1 MSALLGLAEPKED
14 GEEGRHGGLPLR
26 DMDTSTKLIV
36 GLGNPGKEYEQTR
49 HNIGFAVVEAFA
61 RRHNIAVT
69 KRDHQALIG
78 DGRVGET
85 RVFLM
90 KPQTFMNLSGQ
101 SVGEFLRMKP
111 LEMAEILV
119 VTDDIALP
127 LGKLRL
133 RGEGSA
139 GGHNGLKS
147 IIAHL
152 HGQAFP
158 RLRFGVGAPRDAS
171 VQIDFV
177 LGRFG
182 RGEQADVEEGIDR
195 AVAALET
202 WLSEGLQPAMNKFNR

>member
-1 MSALLGLAEPKED
+1 
-14 GEEGRHGGLPLR
+14 
-26 DMDTSTKLIV
+26 MDTKLII
-36 GLGNPGKEYEQTR
+36 GLGNPGKEYDGTR
-49 HNIGFAVVEAFA
+49 HNIGFAVVDAFA
-61 RRHNIAVT
+61 RLHNIAVT
-69 KRDHQALIG
+69 KRDGQALTG
-78 DGRVGET
+78 DGRVGEA

-101 SVGEFLRMKP
+101 AAAAFLKMKP
-111 LEMAEILV
+111 LELADILV

-133 RGEGSA
+133 RADGSA

-147 IIAHL
+147 LIAHL

-158 RLRFGVGAPRDAS
+158 RLRFGVGAPRDPS

-182 RGEQADVEEGIDR
+182 RSEQADVDEGIAR
-195 AVAALET
+195 SVAALEL
-202 WLSEGLQPAMNKFNR
+202 WLAEGMEPAMNLFNRQ

>member
-1 MSALLGLAEPKED
+1 
-14 GEEGRHGGLPLR
+14 
-26 DMDTSTKLIV
+26 MDTKLIV
-36 GLGNPGKEYEQTR
+36 GLGNPGREYDDTR
-49 HNIGFAVVEAFA
+49 HNIGFAVIDAFA
-61 RRHNIAVT
+61 RRHGITVV
-69 KRDHQALIG
+69 KKDHQALVG

-101 SVGEFLRMKP
+101 AVSSFLKMKP
-111 LEMAEILV
+111 LELADILV

-127 LGKLRL
+127 LGRLRL
-133 RGEGSA
+133 RAEGSA

-147 IIAHL
+147 LIAHL

-158 RLRFGVGAPRDAS
+158 RLRFGVGAPRDPS

-182 RGEQADVEEGIDR
+182 RSERADVDEGIER
-195 AVAALET
+195 SLAALEM
-202 WLSEGLQPAMNKFNR
+202 WLAEGIQPAMNTFNRQ

>member
-1 MSALLGLAEPKED
+1 MN
-14 GEEGRHGGLPLR
+14 
-26 DMDTSTKLIV
+26 TSTKLIV
-36 GLGNPGKEYEQTR
+36 GLGNPGKEYDDTR
-49 HNIGFAVVEAFA
+49 HNIGFAVIDAFA
-61 RRHNIAVT
+61 RQRGIAVT
-69 KRDHQALIG
+69 KRDHQALTG
-78 DGRVGET
+78 DGSMGET

-101 SVGEFLRMKP
+101 AVASFLRMKP
-111 LEMAEILV
+111 LDTADILV

-133 RGEGSA
+133 RAEGSA

-147 IIAHL
+147 LIAHL

-158 RLRFGVGAPRDAS
+158 RLRFGVGAPRDPS

-182 RGEQADVEEGIDR
+182 RGERAEVDEGIAR
-195 AVAALET
+195 SIAALEM
-202 WLSEGLQPAMNKFNR
+202 WLSEGIQPAMNTFNRQ